1 MDGFFLMAII
11 YIYIKE
17 KEKSPMRVKT
27 YIKIWVLE
35 VVKSSD
41 KKTKDPSY
49 KKIRAKTKTTIKNH
63 LNSNRF
69 TQP

>member
-27 YIKIWVLE
+27 YIKI
-35 VVKSSD
+35 
-41 KKTKDPSY
+41 
-49 KKIRAKTKTTIKNH
+49 
-63 LNSNRF
+63 
-69 TQP
+69 